1 MDQLV
6 ALTAIAAAILGFGLV
21 SRRAQ
26 AGILTPPL
34 AFVAFGV
41 VLGPI
46 GFDLVGYDL
55 EHGVIH
61 ALAELT
67 LVLVLFTDASRIDL
81 AVVRRQHD
89 LPVRMLVIG
98 LPLTIAAGVVAGLL
112 IFPEMGFWQVAA
124 IAAILAPTDAALA
137 QAVVGH
143 PKVPPRIRQALN
155 IESGLNDGIALP
167 VVLILASLAAV
178 EAGTGGGERGGL
190 DWAQFVA
197 LQVGLGPLV
206 GIGVG
211 WLGGNLVQ
219 RASQAGWVDG
229 SFLKLSALG
238 LALLAFAGAEL
249 VHGNGFIAAFCAGLA
264 MGNTAREVCPRLHE
278 FGETEGQLLALLTFM
293 VFGVA
298 MVPEAVE
305 HMSWQVLIYAALSL
319 TVIRMVPVALS
330 LMGSKLMLPSIL
342 FLGWFGPRGL
352 ASILFAL
359 LVLEAL
365 MVESGPLLTVVVTTV
380 SLSVLL
386 HGLTAAPL
394 SGAYG
399 RACERMSKLAPGAAE
414 DMPVTEMPLRLST
427 SPQPEGLE
435 KPAE

>member
-1 MDQLV
+1 MDQLI
-6 ALTAIAAAILGFGLV
+6 ALAAIAVAILGFGLV

-34 AFVAFGV
+34 AFVAFGIAI
-41 VLGPI
+41 GPA
-46 GFDLVGYDL
+46 GLDLVGYDL

-81 AVVRRQHD
+81 ASVRRHHD

-98 LPLTIAAGVVAGLL
+98 LPLTVILGTLVGLAL
-112 IFPEMGFWQVAA
+112 LPEMGIWHIAA
-124 IAAILAPTDAALA
+124 LAAILAPTDAALA

-143 PKVPPRIRQALN
+143 PKVPSRIRQALN

-178 EAGTGGGERGGL
+178 DAGVAHGSRTGL
-190 DWAQFVA
+190 DWVQFVA
-197 LQVGLGPLV
+197 LQVILGPLV
-206 GIGVG
+206 GVGVG
-211 WLGGNLVQ
+211 LVGGRLVQ
-219 RASQAGWVDG
+219 RAERAGWIDG

-264 MGNTAREVCPRLHE
+264 MGNAARDVCPRLHE

-298 MVPEAVE
+298 MVPEAVA
-305 HMSWQVLIYAALSL
+305 HMSWPVLAYALLSL

-330 LMGSKLMLPSIL
+330 LIGSKLMMPSVL

-359 LVLEAL
+359 LVLEEL
-365 MVESGPLLTVVVTTV
+365 MIESGPLLTVVVITV

-386 HGLTAAPL
+386 HGLSAAPL

-399 RACERMSKLAPGAAE
+399 RACEAMRRIAPGAAE
-414 DMPVTEMPLRLST
+414 DMSVPEMPLRIS
-427 SPQPEGLE
+427 SPPQSDNNR
-435 KPAE
+435 

>member
-1 MDQLV
+1 MDQLTALAAV
-6 ALTAIAAAILGFGLV
+6 AVGILAFGLV

-34 AFVAFGV
+34 AFVAFGI

-98 LPLTIAAGVVAGLL
+98 LPLTVLAGTAIGWM
-112 IFPEMGFWQVAA
+112 IFPEMGFWHLAA
-124 IAAILAPTDAALA
+124 LAAVLAPTDAALA

-167 VVLILASLAAV
+167 VVLILASLAAI
-178 EAGTGGGERGGL
+178 EAGTAHGGRSGIE
-190 DWAQFVA
+190 WVQFVA
-197 LQVGLGPLV
+197 LQIGLGPLV
-206 GIGVG
+206 GIAVG
-211 WLGGNLVQ
+211 WLGGSLVQ
-219 RASQAGWVDG
+219 RAAKAGWVDG
-229 SFLKLSALG
+229 PFLKLSALG

-278 FGETEGQLLALLTFM
+278 FGETEGQLLALLTFL

-298 MVPEAVE
+298 MVPEAVA
-305 HMSWQVLIYAALSL
+305 HMSWQVLVYALLSL
-319 TVIRMVPVALS
+319 TVVRMVPVAIS
-330 LMGSKLMLPSIL
+330 LIGSKLMAPSTL

-359 LVLEAL
+359 LVLEEL

-380 SLSVLL
+380 TLSVLL
-386 HGLTAAPL
+386 HGLTAAPI

-399 RACERMSKLAPGAAE
+399 RACERMSKEAPDMAE
-414 DMPVTEMPLRLST
+414 DMPVTEMPLRISSST
-427 SPQPEGLE
+427 Q
-435 KPAE
+435 

>member
-6 ALTAIAAAILGFGLV
+6 ALTAIAVAILGFGLV

-34 AFVAFGV
+34 AFVAFGIA
-41 VLGPI
+41 LGPI
-46 GFDLVGYDL
+46 GLDLVGYDL
-55 EHGVIH
+55 EHGIIH

-98 LPLTIAAGVVAGLL
+98 LPLTVGVGALVGLL
-112 IFPEMGFWQVAA
+112 VFPELGFWQVAA

-167 VVLILASLAAV
+167 VVLILASLAAID
-178 EAGTGGGERGGL
+178 AGTGGGDRNGVE
-190 DWAQFVA
+190 WAQFVA
-197 LQVGLGPLV
+197 LQVGLGPVV
-206 GIGVG
+206 GVAVG
-211 WLGGNLVQ
+211 WLGGALVQ
-219 RASQAGWVDG
+219 SAARAGWVDG

-298 MVPEAVE
+298 MVPEAVA
-305 HMSWQVLIYAALSL
+305 HMSWSVLIYALLSL
-319 TVIRMVPVALS
+319 TVIRMVPVAVS
-330 LMGSKLMLPSIL
+330 LIGSRLMMPSVF

-359 LVLEAL
+359 LVLEEL

-380 SLSVLL
+380 TLSVLL

-399 RACERMSKLAPGAAE
+399 RACERMSKRAPGAAE
-414 DMPVTEMPLRLST
+414 DMPVTEMALRISA
-427 SPQPEGLE
+427 
-435 KPAE
+435 PARPVQLGR

>member
-1 MDQLV
+1 MAQLTALV
-6 ALTAIAAAILGFGLV
+6 AVAVAILAFGLV

-34 AFVAFGV
+34 AFVAFGM

-55 EHGVIH
+55 EHGIIH

-98 LPLTIAAGVVAGLL
+98 LPLTVAAGAVVGLVL
-112 IFPEMGFWQVAA
+112 FPEMGLWHVAA
-124 IAAILAPTDAALA
+124 LAAVLAPTDAALA
-137 QAVVGH
+137 QSVVGH

-178 EAGTGGGERGGL
+178 EAGAGEGGRSGL

-197 LQVGLGPLV
+197 LQIVLGPLV
-206 GIGVG
+206 GIAVG
-211 WLGGNLVQ
+211 WLGGGLVQ
-219 RASQAGWVDG
+219 RAAKAGWVDG

-264 MGNTAREVCPRLHE
+264 MGNTARDVCPRLHE
-278 FGETEGQLLALLTFM
+278 FGETEGQLLALLTFL

-298 MVPEAVE
+298 MVPEAIA
-305 HMSWQVLIYAALSL
+305 HMSWPVIAYALLSL
-319 TVIRMVPVALS
+319 TVIRMIPVALS
-330 LMGSKLMLPSIL
+330 LVGSKLMAPSIL

-359 LVLEAL
+359 LVLEKL
-365 MVESGPLLTVVVTTV
+365 MIESGPLLTVVVTTV
-380 SLSVLL
+380 TLSVLL

-394 SGAYG
+394 SAMYG
-399 RACERMSKLAPGAAE
+399 RACERMSKMAPGAAE
-414 DMPVTEMPLRLST
+414 DRPVTEMPLRISMAD
-427 SPQPEGLE
+427 Q
-435 KPAE
+435 